1 VRFYVSKTDYMNNAT
16 AKYVKWMQFCH
27 FSFFAIFYLTLFK
40 ETQNPRQF
48 FVLKKWNF
56 VKKSSKTGI
65 EIKNPNNY

>member
-1 VRFYVSKTDYMNNAT
+1 MDAVLSFYL
-16 AKYVKWMQFCH
+16 
-27 FSFFAIFYLTLFK
+27 FAIFYLTLFK
-40 ETQNPRQF
+40 ATQNPRQF